1 MFSHILLAVDLEA
14 KDSWEKAVPEAVSYA
29 EKFGSTLHLMTVVPD
44 FGMSIVGSFFPK
56 GHEGKMLEEAKKRLH
71 AFSDEHIPEDI
82 KVQHVVGHGTAYE
95 EILLMQGKL
104 KCDLIIMGSH
114 RPKMQDYLLG
124 PNAARVV
131 RHAEC
136 SVLVVRA

>member
-1 MFSHILLAVDLEA
+1 MFQHILLAVDLDD
-14 KDSWEKAVPEAVSYA
+14 KGSWEKAVPEAVNYA
-29 EKFGSTLHLMTVVPD
+29 TQSGSTIHLMTVVPD

-56 GHEGKMLEEAKKRLH
+56 EHEGKMLEEAKNRLH
-71 AFSDEHIPEDI
+71 LFAKENIPSEI
-82 KVQHVVGHGTAYE
+82 SVQHIVGHGTAYE
-95 EILLMQGKL
+95 EILRMQKKL
-104 KCDLIIMGSH
+104 KCDLIIIGAH

-136 SVLVVRA
+136 SVMVIRD

>member
-1 MFSHILLAVDLEA
+1 MFQHILLAIDLED
-14 KDSWEKAVPEAVSYA
+14 KGSWEKVVPEATNYA
-29 EKFGSTLHLMTVVPD
+29 SKFGSIIHIMTVVPN

-56 GHEGKMLEEAKKRLH
+56 EHEGKMLEDAKTRLH
-71 AFSDEHIPEDI
+71 AFAKQHIPAGI
-82 KVQHVVGHGTAYE
+82 SVQHIVGHGTAYE
-95 EILLMQGKL
+95 EILRMQKKL
-104 KCDLIIMGSH
+104 KCDLIIMGAH

-136 SVLVVRA
+136 SVMVVRD